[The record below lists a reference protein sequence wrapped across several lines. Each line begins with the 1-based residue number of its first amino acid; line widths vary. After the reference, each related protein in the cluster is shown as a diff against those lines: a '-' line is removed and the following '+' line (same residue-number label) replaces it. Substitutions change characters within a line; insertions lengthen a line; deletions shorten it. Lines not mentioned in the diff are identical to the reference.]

1 MSDNAVDST
10 QASGQPSG
18 PFLLRCRPGE
28 AILRLDDH
36 LARGGFEPVRKALAM
51 DPDAVTDEVKRASLR
66 GRGGAGFPA
75 GVKWGFIPK
84 DSPKPKYLVVNA
96 DEGEP
101 GTFKDRY
108 FLERDPFPLLEGVI
122 IASYAIR
129 ANVSYIYIR
138 GEFVKQIGVVEDAIR
153 QLYDRG
159 FLGRDVLGT
168 GFSLDVHVHPGA
180 GAYICGEESALLES
194 IEGKPGRPRNR
205 PPFPAQVGLFGCPTI
220 INNVET
226 IACVPLVFR
235 YGADAFLKMGV
246 PGDGGPKIYCISG
259 HVKRPGLYEAPMG
272 TNLKTL
278 IYEFAGGT
286 LGDRP
291 ILGVIPGGSSTPVLT
306 ADEIDVAMDFNS
318 VRAKGSMLGSAA
330 TVVFTEGTCPVS
342 VLVRIARFYAHES
355 CGQCTPCREGT
366 GWLERIVESIEHG
379 TGRPGDCD
387 LLLSAAGQILGNTI
401 CALGDAAAMPVQ
413 SFVTKF
419 RADFE
424 RHIAEGR
431 CPYSRA

>member
-1 MSDNAVDST
+1 VNTDP
-10 QASGQPSG
+10 QG
-18 PFLLRCRPGE
+18 PYLLRCEPGQSL
-28 AILRLDDH
+28 LRLDDH
-36 LARGGFEPVRKALAM
+36 IARGGLEAARKALALK
-51 DPDAVTDEVKRASLR
+51 PDEVTAQVKAASLR

-122 IASYAIR
+122 IASYAIG
-129 ANVSYIYIR
+129 AHVAYIYIR
-138 GEFVKQIGVVEDAIR
+138 GEFVRQIAVVERAIR
-153 QLYDRG
+153 ELYERG
-159 FLGRDVLGT
+159 VLGPRVLGT
-168 GFSLDVHVHPGA
+168 DFALDVYVHPGA

-235 YGADAFLKMGV
+235 YGPEAFVKMGV
-246 PGDGGPKIYCISG
+246 PGDGGPKLYCISG
-259 HVKRPGLYEAPMG
+259 QVKRPGLYEAPMG

-286 LGDRP
+286 IEDRP

-306 ADEIDVAMDFNS
+306 AGEIDVAMDFNS
-318 VRAKGSMLGSAA
+318 VRARGSMLGSAA
-330 TVVFTEGTCPVS
+330 TIVFTEGTCPVA
-342 VLVRIARFYAHES
+342 VLLRIARFYAHES

-366 GWLERIVESIEHG
+366 GWLERIVEAIEHG
-379 TGRPGDCD
+379 SGRPGDCD
-387 LLLSAAGQILGNTI
+387 LLLSAAGQITGNTI

-419 RADFE
+419 RDDFE
-424 RHIAEGR
+424 RHIALGR
-431 CPYSRA
+431 CPHGN

>member
-1 MSDNAVDST
+1 MSENADRSAPPT
-10 QASGQPSG
+10 PPTG

-36 LARGGFEPVRKALAM
+36 LTRGGFEPVRKALAM

-75 GVKWGFIPK
+75 GVKWGFLPK
-84 DSPKPKYLVVNA
+84 DNPKPRYLVVNA

-138 GEFVKQIGVVEDAIR
+138 GGFVKQIRVVEDAIR

-159 FLGRDVLGT
+159 FLGRNVLGT
-168 GFSLDVHVHPGA
+168 GYSLDVYVHPGA
-180 GAYICGEESALLES
+180 GAYVCGEESALLES

-226 IACVPLVFR
+226 MACVPLVR
-235 YGADAFLKMGV
+235 RHGADAFLKMGV
-246 PGDGGPKIYCISG
+246 PGDGGPKIYCVSG

-272 TNLKTL
+272 TNLKR
-278 IYEFAGGT
+278 IIFEFAGGT
-286 LGDRP
+286 LDDRP

-306 ADEIDVAMDFNS
+306 ADELDVAMDFNS
-318 VRAKGSMLGSAA
+318 MRAKGSMLGSAA
-330 TVVFTEGTCPVS
+330 TVVFTEGTCPVA
-342 VLVRIARFYAHES
+342 VLLRISRFYAHES

-366 GWLERIVESIEHG
+366 GWLERVVESIEHG
-379 TGRPGDCD
+379 NGRPGDCD
-387 LLLSAAGQILGNTI
+387 LLLSAAGQIQGNTI

-431 CPYSRA
+431 CPHAHG